1 MIGGSTTAISPPPPP
16 RPHALLGR
24 TAANAR
30 PAAPPVPSPSRPSS
44 LRPGPRETPGQLRAP
59 EQGPGRRGEAAK
71 RGRRRHH
78 LLAAGGRPGTRR
90 RRDPARPPAAR
101 GLQVA
106 PLQRRAA
113 TPAPGASSGRGEGER
128 PPSPLQRRGGRPR
141 EEGGRSAGGP
151 RTPNSASRAT
161 QPVAERSLTQLPEG
175 NTRPRGRGKPFPA
188 PLHTAAARPTFRFF
202 QQLRNWGAFMAPR
215 EEDSQAERMSPLRHP
230 FLSPSPLTHT
240 HTHNLNSSPAVAAQP
255 PAPLRPPGC
264 RLLTPQAPTFSQ
276 YTSPPPPFGSGGRP
290 PPRFNA
296 EMSPRLLQAAAT
308 ANQEPRRTQGL
319 ANETRGGGRGRGVC
333 GPREPRGGGRAEP
346 DPGRRLRE
354 PHVRRRGRGCLTG

>member
-16 RPHALLGR
+16 PPPPSPRPPGQDGGKRPPGR
-24 TAANAR
+24 TPCPLPLAAVQPPAR
-30 PAAPPVPSPSRPSS
+30 SPGNPGTAAGARAGSGEAGGGREEGATTPPFVSSRRTPRDPETARSRAPAGG
-44 LRPGPRETPGQLRAP
+44 PGP
-59 EQGPGRRGEAAK
+59 PGRP
-71 RGRRRHH
+71 
-78 LLAAGGRPGTRR
+78 LAAESGDTG
-90 RRDPARPPAAR
+90 
-101 GLQVA
+101 
-106 PLQRRAA
+106 
-113 TPAPGASSGRGEGER
+113 PGASSGRGEGER

-290 PPRFNA
+290 PPLQCGNVPAAPTGSSNRQSGA
-296 EMSPRLLQAAAT
+296 EADAR
-308 ANQEPRRTQGL
+308 
-319 ANETRGGGRGRGVC
+319 
-333 GPREPRGGGRAEP
+333 
-346 DPGRRLRE
+346 PGQ
-354 PHVRRRGRGCLTG
+354 